1 MNGVKE
7 TFELISLIES
17 TIQTL
22 RQDVDCSADISDIV
36 SLKIEILRMLT
47 NSPDEVSSF
56 PIQVE
61 Y

>member
-7 TFELISLIES
+7 KFELISLIES

-22 RQDVDCSADISDIV
+22 RQDVHCSSDISDIV

>member
-1 MNGVKE
+1 MNGIKE
-7 TFELISLIES
+7 KFELIIFIES
-17 TIQTL
+17 AIQIL
-22 RQDVDCSADISDIV
+22 RQDADCSADISDMP
-36 SLKIEILRMLT
+36 SLKIEILRKLT